1 MTESK
6 RKETVELIDRHFGN
20 KSLFRRKCLELK
32 QLLSNPAI
40 IKYSELS
47 KDINRVQSEYDIP
60 QDKVIYLNFKF
71 AQNAEPCNHEIW
83 IYSGSYCFAHDTFNP
98 IFNRDRYTKV
108 AFNRYFCL
116 DCLQTIDV
124 PNWQEFEHTHFVLR
138 NPHDFLVNAEDYRDV
153 YFQLLYKYPVDEA
166 RSMFIQMFNDAKDKR
181 KSLVTSEN
189 RR

>member
-6 RKETVELIDRHFGN
+6 RKETVELIDNHSKNRGSF
-20 KSLFRRKCLELK
+20 KRKCLQLK
-32 QLLSNPAI
+32 GLLSNPAI
-40 IKYSELS
+40 KKYGELS
-47 KDINRVQSEYDIP
+47 KGIDKVQKEYDIP
-60 QDKVIYLNFKF
+60 QDKVINLNFKF

-138 NPHDFLVNAEDYRDV
+138 NPHDFLVDAEDYRNV
-153 YFQLLYKYPVDEA
+153 YFQLLYRYPVDEA
-166 RSMFIQMFNDAKDKR
+166 RSIFIQMFNGAKEQG
-181 KSLVTSEN
+181 KSLIKN
-189 RR
+189 DDRR